1 MASDGLTL
9 KIYSV
14 SFFGPRVVNTPRQIE
29 QKLDKLIRSLLSEQ
43 EYVEFLVGRNGEF
56 DQLASSAIRRAKRAF
71 RDDNS
76 AHVLV
81 LPYSVAEYRNNE
93 DSFRDYYD
101 EIEICQ
107 NSAEAHYKSAIQ
119 IRNRQMIDRSD
130 LIVCCIEHNSGG
142 AYQTIQYARNQK
154 KEIINLAD
162 LSTR

>member
-1 MASDGLTL
+1 M
-9 KIYSV
+9 
-14 SFFGPRVVNTPRQIE
+14 NTPRQIE

>member
-1 MASDGLTL
+1 MIIMMKLTRKWNLTL
-9 KIYSV
+9 L
-14 SFFGPRVVNTPRQIE
+14 Q
-29 QKLDKLIRSLLSEQ
+29 
-43 EYVEFLVGRNGEF
+43 
-56 DQLASSAIRRAKRAF
+56 
-71 RDDNS
+71 
-76 AHVLV
+76 
-81 LPYSVAEYRNNE
+81 
-93 DSFRDYYD
+93 YD

>member
-1 MASDGLTL
+1 MS
-9 KIYSV
+9 IYSKT
-14 SFFGPRVVNTPRQIE
+14 SPDLFS
-29 QKLDKLIRSLLSEQ
+29 RSLI
-43 EYVEFLVGRNGEF
+43 
-56 DQLASSAIRRAKRAF
+56 SSHLN
-71 RDDNS
+71 DS
-76 AHVLV
+76 
-81 LPYSVAEYRNNE
+81 
-93 DSFRDYYD
+93 SFRDNYD